1 MVIRAGSRAARAPS
15 SRSSL
20 PRPQGGDHLREREA
34 PVAEWQPLPPG
45 PEQLQRPGYYSRV
58 ATQARY
64 IFNDLD
70 DMVAFLGEI

>member
-1 MVIRAGSRAARAPS
+1 MAVAPTS
-15 SRSSL
+15 S
-20 PRPQGGDHLREREA
+20 
-34 PVAEWQPLPPG
+34 
-45 PEQLQRPGYYSRV
+45 PEQLQRPGYFSRT

>member
-1 MVIRAGSRAARAPS
+1 MLPALDPLSQDRRAGTTS
-15 SRSSL
+15 
-20 PRPQGGDHLREREA
+20 EREA

-45 PEQLQRPGYYSRV
+45 PEQLQRPGYHSRV

-70 DMVAFLGEI
+70 DMVKFLGEI

>member
-20 PRPQGGDHLREREA
+20 PRPQGGDHLRERGACRRMAVA
-34 PVAEWQPLPPG
+34 PTSS
-45 PEQLQRPGYYSRV
+45 PEQLQRPGYFSRT

>member
-1 MVIRAGSRAARAPS
+1 MAAAPTS
-15 SRSSL
+15 S
-20 PRPQGGDHLREREA
+20 
-34 PVAEWQPLPPG
+34 
-45 PEQLQRPGYYSRV
+45 PEQLQRPGYHSRV